1 MAYFVFTGGG
11 TSGHVNPS
19 LAIAQALRQEREDL
33 DILYIG
39 KKGAVEEQ
47 LVPKANFSFLGI
59 EAESFPIRPSLRL
72 LKAMRV
78 FWKSKKVC
86 QKMFMQ
92 KRPDFLISTGGYVS
106 APVVA
111 AAKAL
116 GIPVLV
122 HEQNALLGRSNRLL
136 GKKVAAFCVSYQE
149 ALKKVLNKEAYTDFL
164 QNGKYQKGKTLYW
177 FTGNPLRLE
186 YLDKL
191 SSFEKESEE
200 NENLWGTEKE
210 ALRVLVVGGSLG
222 SRTLN
227 KVCIDFFSKISTQ
240 AGQSLLEKKNIHM
253 VLSSGLKL
261 FEECKEQLKEKQLSF
276 EEKDNAYRLV
286 VQKEQGELCLEIHP
300 YLHNL
305 ADYMHT
311 ADLLLCRSGAST
323 VFELMA
329 LGKPA
334 LFVPYPYA
342 VEDHQWHNAKAIVEK
357 NLSYLCR
364 DEAFQSDFLI
374 EFLDKVE
381 KETLH
386 LQGEKLKKEAKLW
399 AAKEI
404 AQYLLSKVKI

>member
-33 DILYIG
+33 EILYIG

-72 LKAMRV
+72 LKALRV
-78 FWKSKKVC
+78 FWKSKKLC
-86 QKMFMQ
+86 QKIFTQ

-111 AAKAL
+111 AAKTL

-136 GKKVAAFCVSYQE
+136 GKKVEAFCVSYQE
-149 ALKKVLNKEAYTDFL
+149 ALKKVLNKAAYADFL
-164 QNGKYQKGKTLYW
+164 QKGKYQKGKTLYW

-191 SSFEKESEE
+191 SSFEKENTE
-200 NENLWGTEKE
+200 NEKLWGEKKDT
-210 ALRVLVVGGSLG
+210 LRVLVVGGSLG

-227 KVCIDFFSKISTQ
+227 KVCIDFFSKISSQTEQ
-240 AGQSLLEKKNIHM
+240 NLLEKKNLHF

-261 FEECKEQLKEKQLSF
+261 LEECKEQLKEQQLSF
-276 EEKDNAYRLV
+276 EEKENAYHLSF
-286 VQKEQGELCLEIHP
+286 QKDQREFCLEIHP

-364 DEAFQSDFLI
+364 DEAFHADFLMN
-374 EFLDKVE
+374 FLNGVE
-381 KETLH
+381 KDTLY
-386 LQGEKLKKEAKLW
+386 LQGEQLKKEAKLW

-404 AQYLLSKVKI
+404 AQYLLAKVKI